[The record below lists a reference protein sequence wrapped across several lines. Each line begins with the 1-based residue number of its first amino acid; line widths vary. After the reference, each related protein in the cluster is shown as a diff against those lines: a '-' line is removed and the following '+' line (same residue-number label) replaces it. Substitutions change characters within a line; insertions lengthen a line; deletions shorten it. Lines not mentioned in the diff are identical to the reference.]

1 MTYRILNAKDKRET
15 DIGLFL
21 EAVRDR
27 DVIYIGELH
36 QLPEVLS
43 FQVDLLRGLV
53 RAGLR
58 PAVGLEMFNV
68 LQQGLIDG
76 YLSGDISLK
85 ALMETYE
92 EGPEGFDMRHYR
104 HILDVA
110 AEYGLK
116 AVALNIPRDV
126 AAAVAR
132 RGLERAELDVFKLK
146 QEEVR
151 ACSKGCRRALAAV
164 YRKHPHGEITEDN
177 FVLAQCIKDEMM
189 AETIAGRMEE
199 GKPFLAIAGRGHTEY
214 GLGVPERVR
223 LKMKKAGRRLSDAL
237 VASAYSDEGYG
248 MDAADYV
255 VLVRDESPVS

>member
-1 MTYRILNAKDKRET
+1 MAYSILDAREKRE
-15 DIGLFL
+15 IALGAFL

-43 FQVDLLRGLV
+43 FQVDVLRGLV

-76 YLSGDISLK
+76 YLSGDITLK
-85 ALMETYE
+85 ALMEIYE

-104 HILDVA
+104 DILDAA

-116 AVALNIPRDV
+116 ALALNIPRDV

-132 RGLERAELDVFKLK
+132 RGLERAELEGFGLRE
-146 QEEVR
+146 EEVR
-151 ACSKGCRRALAAV
+151 ACSTGCRKALAAV
-164 YRKHPHGEITEDN
+164 YRKHPHGEVTEDN

-199 GKPFLAIAGRGHTEY
+199 GKPLLVIAGRGHTES

-223 LKMKKAGRRLSDAL
+223 RKMERAGKRLSDVL

-248 MDAADYV
+248 LDATDYLV
-255 VLVRDESPVS
+255 IVRDESPVY